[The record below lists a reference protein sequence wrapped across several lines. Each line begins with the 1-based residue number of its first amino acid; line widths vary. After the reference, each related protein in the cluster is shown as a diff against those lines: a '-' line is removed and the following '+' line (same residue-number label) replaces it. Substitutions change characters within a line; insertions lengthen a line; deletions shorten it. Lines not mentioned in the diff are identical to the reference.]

1 MSVASC
7 QAEVDSA
14 EFAEWIAYHQIEPFG
29 TQMEDLRAGVIAAA
43 TYNVNRDTKK
53 RPEPLG
59 PSDVIPWIGGLTKR
73 DEPAAPILLDDPVAQ
88 SNLMR
93 ASIFGRSR
101 NAQAA

>member
-1 MSVASC
+1 MSVARC

-14 EFAEWIAYHQIEPFG
+14 EFTEWLAYHQIEPFG

-43 TYNVNRDTKK
+43 TYNVNRDTRK

-59 PSDVIPWIGGLTKR
+59 PSDVIPWIGGLMKR
-73 DEPAAPILLDDPVAQ
+73 EEPEPVLLDDPVAQ

-101 NAQAA
+101 NAKAA